1 MILVTGPTGRVGE
14 QVVRTLR
21 RLKLDVRSLV
31 RKGSEY
37 FWLNDTGCNYFFGDL
52 RDELSVRR
60 ATRDMEYL
68 IVCSGVRTES
78 RDNNHTSVTIE
89 GHAKLFEIARERGIK
104 RVVMLSCM
112 GADRGY
118 AVPSFHS
125 RKGAEELLIS
135 SGLEYTI
142 LRSGLHEQHFLDLAM
157 KVREKGQVYLPGAGS
172 NQINPV
178 NTRDLALMLISCLD
192 QESVKNRTIEVGG
205 LETMSALEAF
215 QRACAAVEV
224 EPNGK
229 VLPGPVVTLGSKL
242 RRPVRRFANQLNE
255 MHQWFSDDFTVDPAT
270 IKATFNIPF
279 SGFDAGLAPSAEQM
293 TIRRDPELREKHMVH
308 PQFYATVYEPG
319 TAKLEDMPVGPPP
332 RRD

>member
-21 RLKLDVRSLV
+21 RLKLEVRSLV

-68 IVCSGVRTES
+68 IVCSGVRTET

-89 GHAKLFEIARERGIK
+89 GHAKLFEIAKERGIK

-112 GADRGY
+112 GVDRGY
-118 AVPSFHS
+118 SVPSFHN
-125 RKGAEELLIS
+125 RKGAEELLIN

-142 LRSGLHEQHFLDLAM
+142 LRSGLHEQHFLDLALR
-157 KVREKGQVYLPGAGS
+157 VREKGQAYLPGGGS
-172 NQINPV
+172 NQISPV

-215 QRACAAVEV
+215 ERACRAVDV

-229 VLPGPVVTLGSKL
+229 VLPSPVVSLGSKL

-255 MHQWFSDDFTVDPAT
+255 MNLWFTDDFTVDPTAL
-270 IKATFNIPF
+270 KSTFNIPF
-279 SGFDAGLAPSAEQM
+279 SGFDAAMAPSAELM
-293 TIRRDPELREKHMVH
+293 TIRRDPGLREKHMVH